1 MKVETDINNSIT
13 VSLVGRD
20 VIMYV
25 GTFKTDIFSS
35 PYQTQCELLPS
46 LCVRRLSSNNFSYI
60 NLSPLKPL
68 SQIKTR
74 IDCGGHVC

>member
-1 MKVETDINNSIT
+1 MKVEMDINNSIT

-35 PYQTQCELLPS
+35 PYQRQCELLPS
-46 LCVRRLSSNNFSYI
+46 LCVRHLSDNFSYF
-60 NLSPLKPL
+60 NLLL
-68 SQIKTR
+68 
-74 IDCGGHVC
+74 

>member
-68 SQIKTR
+68 SQMN
-74 IDCGGHVC
+74 